1 MNKNNFSRKDFL
13 RLIGLGTAAL
23 TLPNIQIFADPK
35 YKPKIGIQLYT
46 VRKAIEK
53 NFEESVRKIA
63 EIGYAGIETYT
74 LPENITLQ
82 HAGKVFKDLGIK
94 VFSMHSELP
103 IGDKRDLAL
112 RMADAYDCDMVV
124 YHGWPAEEKFITLD
138 ATKRTVETYNEIN
151 AFLKSKG
158 LHFGLHNHWW
168 EFEKTDYG
176 IYPFYYLFENLDKD
190 VVFEVDTYWTK
201 VAGLDPAKVLTDFG
215 KRAPLLH
222 IKDGPAVKG
231 DPMYKHVPAG
241 EGTLDFHSIVKAGG
255 ENIKWMIVE
264 FDEYEKDIL
273 DGIKK
278 SYDYLTKNE
287 LAEGKV

>member
-1 MNKNNFSRKDFL
+1 MKKLNYSRKDFL
-13 RLIGLGTAAL
+13 KLIGLGTAAL
-23 TLPNIQIFADPK
+23 SIPNIPLFADSK

-53 NFEESVRKIA
+53 DFEGPVRKIA
-63 EIGYAGIETYT
+63 ETGYAGVETYT
-74 LPENITLQ
+74 LPENISLEQ
-82 HAGKVFKDLGIK
+82 AGKVFKDFELE

-103 IGDKRDLAL
+103 VGENRDLAVK
-112 RMADAYDCDMVV
+112 MADAYNCDLVL
-124 YHGWPAEEKFITLD
+124 YHGWPEENKFGTIEQ
-138 ATKRTVETYNEIN
+138 AKKTVETYNEIS

-158 LHFGLHNHWW
+158 LRFGLHNHWW

-176 IYPFYYLFENLDKD
+176 IYPFYYLLENLDED

-201 VAGLDPAKVLTDFG
+201 VAGLDPAKVMTDFG

-241 EGTLDFHSIVKAGG
+241 EGALDFPAIVKAGG

-264 FDEYEKDIL
+264 FDEYEKDIFE
-273 DGIKK
+273 GIKK
-278 SYDYLTKNE
+278 SYEYLTKNN
-287 LAEGKV
+287 LAEGKI